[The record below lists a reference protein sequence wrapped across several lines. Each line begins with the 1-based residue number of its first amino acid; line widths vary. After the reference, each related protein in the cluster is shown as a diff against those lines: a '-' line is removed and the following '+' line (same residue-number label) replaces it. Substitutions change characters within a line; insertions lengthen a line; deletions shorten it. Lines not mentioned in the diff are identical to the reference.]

1 MSSAHS
7 PHHDGSGLH
16 RATTAYTVAPA
27 RARSRRSRRHTG
39 AAVALAAL
47 AALATWAAP
56 AAHADEASTI
66 IERCTHGQSL
76 TGFSRR
82 AYAKALR
89 ELPTDVSEYSDCEE
103 LIRKA
108 ALAAAGGNGG
118 GPGAGGAP
126 VAPPTPAEQA
136 VLSSAAHRRSAPVRV
151 GGSSEQPGVVPVS
164 LASALN
170 SLPAPL
176 MALLAA
182 LIVAGAV
189 LAGNSLRR
197 MERVPSLPIRLPRR
211 K

>member
-1 MSSAHS
+1 MSSAQS
-7 PHHDGSGLH
+7 PHHDGSGLQC
-16 RATTAYTVAPA
+16 ATAACTRVPTQT
-27 RARSRRSRRHTG
+27 RSRRSRRHSG
-39 AAVALAAL
+39 VVLALAAFATL
-47 AALATWAAP
+47 AAWGAP
-56 AAHADEASTI
+56 AARADEASTI

-76 TGFSRR
+76 AGFSRR

-108 ALAAAGGNGG
+108 ALAAAGGIGG

-136 VLSSAAHRRSAPVRV
+136 VLASAAHSRSAPIRV
-151 GGSSEQPGVVPVS
+151 GGSAEQPGVVPVS

-182 LIVAGAV
+182 LIVSGAV

>member
-16 RATTAYTVAPA
+16 GATTACTGAPA

-39 AAVALAAL
+39 AAVAVAAL

-76 TGFSRR
+76 AGFSRR

-108 ALAAAGGNGG
+108 ALAAAGGSGG

-136 VLSSAAHRRSAPVRV
+136 VLSSAAHSRSAPIRV

-182 LIVAGAV
+182 LIVSGAV

-197 MERVPSLPIRLPRR
+197 TERVPSLPIRLPRR